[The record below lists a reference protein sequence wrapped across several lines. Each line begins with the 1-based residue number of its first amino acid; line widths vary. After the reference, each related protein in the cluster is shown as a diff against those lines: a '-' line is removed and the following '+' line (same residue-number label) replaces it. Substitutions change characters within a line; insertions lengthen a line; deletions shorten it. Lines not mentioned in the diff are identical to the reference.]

1 MGWRGGIEKEKQ
13 IIQELLELF
22 KRTGGIVYVSDNGG
36 LDGGHS
42 DMGKRE
48 G

>member
-22 KRTGGIVYVSDNGG
+22 KSTGGIVYVSDNGG
-36 LDGGHS
+36 LDRGS